1 LPDVCIRDGL
11 AKDGLAHF
19 KLVQKGERLHP
30 HHDEPNQHVVI
41 IAPLLRI
48 DKVRLFVSMLIVSCA
63 KVWLERKS
71 DRFEDEP
78 TAFQILVDVE
88 EFAAVGELYLLLQ
101 VL

>member
-1 LPDVCIRDGL
+1 
-11 AKDGLAHF
+11 
-19 KLVQKGERLHP
+19 
-30 HHDEPNQHVVI
+30 
-41 IAPLLRI
+41 
-48 DKVRLFVSMLIVSCA
+48 MLIVSCA

-101 VL
+101 VGDVTSVAAMRLEFLYLHWLWIYTDKSI